1 MLWKLLKRPDA
12 FLNPKGD
19 CFGSLLFAFL
29 NRMLCTGLQFLQPV
43 FLQKRIAVMVIMNK
57 KHRCG
62 MDIFSKSFAGYVLE
76 FFVDSAKM
84 RLAIFGINNL
94 KRGILML
101 LLFFLAWIIFNG
113 RVTLEIVL
121 FGIVISLAVFAFIC
135 KFMDFS
141 IQRERNFYR
150 RLPQY
155 LQYFYVLIK
164 EIISANLTVCR
175 MILTRKETMEPVLVR
190 VHVNLKTETARV
202 ILANSITLTPGTITV
217 SMTGQELL
225 VHCLDKSLS
234 EGMEDSVF
242 VKLLQ
247 KMEREDA

>member
-1 MLWKLLKRPDA
+1 
-12 FLNPKGD
+12 
-19 CFGSLLFAFL
+19 
-29 NRMLCTGLQFLQPV
+29 
-43 FLQKRIAVMVIMNK
+43 
-57 KHRCG
+57 
-62 MDIFSKSFAGYVLE
+62 
-76 FFVDSAKM
+76 
-84 RLAIFGINNL
+84 
-94 KRGILML
+94 ML